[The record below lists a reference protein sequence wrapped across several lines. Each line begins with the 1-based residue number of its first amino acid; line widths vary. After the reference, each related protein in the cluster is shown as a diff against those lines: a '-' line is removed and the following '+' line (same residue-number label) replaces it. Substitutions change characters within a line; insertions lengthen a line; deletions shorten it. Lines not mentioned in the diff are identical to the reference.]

1 MEHLKKRRI
10 KNLIISCDG
19 GAASG
24 KTTGAKLIAKK
35 YNLKFLSS
43 GMLYR
48 YASYLIL
55 KNKPQNQI
63 SFLKKKFKKIN
74 LNKLKKIDLNT
85 QLISEHTSKIAK
97 IKKVR
102 TILKIFQVSFSKKHN
117 KCIIEGRDIS
127 TEILPFSNVKFF
139 FTCDLNNAARR
150 RFQDLKKK
158 KHKVKLS
165 EVKKSI
171 KLRNMRDKN
180 RKHSPLLKHRDALE
194 IHTGKLNKK
203 KNDCKNDKAYRKSD
217 EYLICQLSKN
227 KSNQT
232 QIPNIKNLNLY

>member
-1 MEHLKKRRI
+1 MVLLQRNI
-10 KNLIISCDG
+10 NKNLIISCDG

-24 KTTGAKLIAKK
+24 KTTGARLLAKK
-35 YNLKFLSS
+35 YRLKFLSS

-55 KNKPQNQI
+55 KKKPKNQVL
-63 SFLKKKFKKIN
+63 FLKKEFKKIN
-74 LNKLKKIDLNT
+74 LSKLNKLDLNT
-85 QLISEHTSKIAK
+85 PLISEHTSKIAK
-97 IKKVR
+97 IKKIR
-102 TILKIFQVSFSKKHN
+102 NILKFFQVSFSKKYKN
-117 KCIIEGRDIS
+117 CIIEGRDIS
-127 TEILPFSNVKFF
+127 TEILPFSDVKFF
-139 FTCDLNNAARR
+139 FICDLKNASRR

-158 KHKVKLS
+158 NHKVKLS

-203 KNDCKNDKAYRKSD
+203 RMIDKMTKHI
-217 EYLICQLSKN
+217 EKVMKI
-227 KSNQT
+227 
-232 QIPNIKNLNLY
+232 

>member
-1 MEHLKKRRI
+1 MGHLKRKI
-10 KNLIISCDG
+10 YKNLIISCDG

-55 KNKPQNQI
+55 KKKPKNQI
-63 SFLKKKFKKIN
+63 SFLQKEFNKIN
-74 LNKLKKIDLNT
+74 LYKLNKLDLNT
-85 QLISEHTSKIAK
+85 EIISEHTSKIAK
-97 IKKVR
+97 IKKIR
-102 TILKIFQVSFSKKHN
+102 NILKVFQVSFSKKY
-117 KCIIEGRDIS
+117 KRCIIEGRDIS
-127 TEILPFSNVKFF
+127 TQILPFSNVKFF
-139 FTCDLNNAARR
+139 FICDLKNAAKR

-158 KHKVKLS
+158 NLNIKLS
-165 EVKKSI
+165 AVKKSI

-203 KNDCKNDKAYRKSD
+203 RMIEKMTKHI
-217 EYLICQLSKN
+217 EQVM
-227 KSNQT
+227 
-232 QIPNIKNLNLY
+232 NI

>member
-1 MEHLKKRRI
+1 MGHLKRKVY
-10 KNLIISCDG
+10 KSLTISCDG

-55 KNKPQNQI
+55 KKNPKNQI
-63 SFLKKKFKKIN
+63 SFLKKEFKKIN
-74 LNKLKKIDLNT
+74 LNKLKKLNLDT
-85 QLISEHTSKIAK
+85 QPISEHTSKIAK
-97 IKKVR
+97 IKKIR
-102 TILKIFQVSFSKKHN
+102 NILRLFQIAFSKKHN

-127 TEILPFSNVKFF
+127 TEILPFSDVKFF
-139 FTCDLNNAARR
+139 FICDLKNASKR

-158 KHKVKLS
+158 KQKVKLS

-194 IHTGKLNKK
+194 IHSGKLNKK
-203 KNDCKNDKAYRKSD
+203 RMIDKM
-217 EYLICQLSKN
+217 SKHIE
-227 KSNQT
+227 KVM
-232 QIPNIKNLNLY
+232 NI

>member
-1 MEHLKKRRI
+1 MQKKVY
-10 KNLIISCDG
+10 KNLIVSCDG

-35 YNLKFLSS
+35 YGLKFLSS

-55 KNKPQNQI
+55 KNKPKNQI
-63 SFLKKKFKKIN
+63 LFLKKKFKKIN
-74 LNKLKKIDLNT
+74 LNKINALDLNT
-85 QLISEHTSKIAK
+85 PLISEHTSKIAK
-97 IKKVR
+97 IKKIR
-102 TILKIFQVSFSKKHN
+102 NILKFFQISFSKRHN

-127 TEILPFSNVKFF
+127 TEILPFSDIKFF
-139 FTCDLNNAARR
+139 FICDLKNASKR
-150 RFQDLKKK
+150 RFKDLRKKN
-158 KHKVKLS
+158 HKVKLS

-203 KNDCKNDKAYRKSD
+203 RMIEKM
-217 EYLICQLSKN
+217 SKHIE
-227 KSNQT
+227 KVM
-232 QIPNIKNLNLY
+232 NI

>member
-1 MEHLKKRRI
+1 MGRLKKRKY

-48 YASYLIL
+48 YASYLII
-55 KNKPQNQI
+55 KKKPKNQI
-63 SFLKKKFKKIN
+63 SLLQKEFKKIN
-74 LNKLKKIDLNT
+74 LKKLNRLELDT
-85 QLISEHTSKIAK
+85 QLISDHTSKIAK
-97 IKKVR
+97 VKKIR
-102 TILKIFQVSFSKKHN
+102 SILKSFQISFSRKYN
-117 KCIIEGRDIS
+117 NCIIEGRDIS
-127 TEILPFSNVKFF
+127 TEIIPYSDVKFYF
-139 FTCDLNNAARR
+139 ICDLENASKRR
-150 RFQDLKKK
+150 YQDLKKK
-158 KHKVKLS
+158 NHKVKWS

-171 KLRNMRDKN
+171 KLRNLRDKN

-203 KNDCKNDKAYRKSD
+203 RMIKKMSVYIEKV
-217 EYLICQLSKN
+217 LKN
-227 KSNQT
+227 KYVN
-232 QIPNIKNLNLY
+232 

>member
-1 MEHLKKRRI
+1 MGRLKKRKY

-48 YASYLIL
+48 YASYLII
-55 KNKPQNQI
+55 KEKPKNQI
-63 SFLKKKFKKIN
+63 SLLQKEFKRINLKK
-74 LNKLKKIDLNT
+74 LNRLELNT
-85 QLISEHTSKIAK
+85 QLISDHTSKIAK
-97 IKKVR
+97 VKKIR
-102 TILKIFQVSFSKKHN
+102 SILKSFQISFSKKYN
-117 KCIIEGRDIS
+117 NCIIEGRDIS
-127 TEILPFSNVKFF
+127 TEIIPYSDVKFY
-139 FTCDLNNAARR
+139 FTCDLENASKRR
-150 RFQDLKKK
+150 YQDLKKK
-158 KHKVKLS
+158 NQEVKLS

-171 KLRNMRDKN
+171 KLRNLRDKN

-203 KNDCKNDKAYRKSD
+203 KMV
-217 EYLICQLSKN
+217 EIMSKHIEDVMN
-227 KSNQT
+227 T
-232 QIPNIKNLNLY
+232 

>member
-1 MEHLKKRRI
+1 VVLLQRNI
-10 KNLIISCDG
+10 NKNLIISCDG

-24 KTTGAKLIAKK
+24 KTTGARLLAKK
-35 YNLKFLSS
+35 YRLKFLSS

-55 KNKPQNQI
+55 KKKPKNQVL
-63 SFLKKKFKKIN
+63 FLKKEFKKIN
-74 LNKLKKIDLNT
+74 LSKLNKLDLNT
-85 QLISEHTSKIAK
+85 PLISEHTSKIAK
-97 IKKVR
+97 IKKIR
-102 TILKIFQVSFSKKHN
+102 NILKFFQISFSKKYKN
-117 KCIIEGRDIS
+117 CIIEGRDIS
-127 TEILPFSNVKFF
+127 TEILPFSDVKFF
-139 FTCDLNNAARR
+139 FICDLKNASRR

-158 KHKVKLS
+158 NHKVKLS

-203 KNDCKNDKAYRKSD
+203 RMIDKMTKHI
-217 EYLICQLSKN
+217 EKVMKI
-227 KSNQT
+227 
-232 QIPNIKNLNLY
+232 

>member
-1 MEHLKKRRI
+1 MGHLKRKI
-10 KNLIISCDG
+10 YKNLIISCDG

-55 KNKPQNQI
+55 KKKPKNQI
-63 SFLKKKFKKIN
+63 SFLQKEFNKIN
-74 LNKLKKIDLNT
+74 LYKLNKLDLNT
-85 QLISEHTSKIAK
+85 EIISEHTSKIAK
-97 IKKVR
+97 IKKIR
-102 TILKIFQVSFSKKHN
+102 NILKVFQVSFSKKYK

-127 TEILPFSNVKFF
+127 TQILPFSNVKFF
-139 FTCDLNNAARR
+139 FICDLKNAAKR

-158 KHKVKLS
+158 NLNIKLS
-165 EVKKSI
+165 AVKKSI

-203 KNDCKNDKAYRKSD
+203 RMIEKMTKHIEKVMK
-217 EYLICQLSKN
+217 I
-227 KSNQT
+227 
-232 QIPNIKNLNLY
+232 

>member
-1 MEHLKKRRI
+1 MKRKVY

-48 YASYLIL
+48 YASYLII
-55 KNKPQNQI
+55 NEKPKNQI
-63 SFLKKKFKKIN
+63 YFLKKKFKKIN
-74 LNKLKKIDLNT
+74 LNKVNKLELNT

-97 IKKVR
+97 IKKIR
-102 TILKIFQVSFSKKHN
+102 NILKNFQISFSN
-117 KCIIEGRDIS
+117 KYKRCIVEGRDIS
-127 TEILPFSNVKFF
+127 SEILPFSDVKFYF
-139 FTCDLNNAARR
+139 ICDLKNASKR
-150 RFQDLKKK
+150 RFIDLKKK
-158 KHKVKLS
+158 NHKVKLS

-171 KLRNMRDKN
+171 KLRNIRDKN

-203 KNDCKNDKAYRKSD
+203 KMIDKM
-217 EYLICQLSKN
+217 SKHIEKVMN
-227 KSNQT
+227 KRYVS
-232 QIPNIKNLNLY
+232 